1 MNNPWINH
9 VKQYALAN
17 NVSYSVALREA
28 GASYNKGSIVSEKDG
43 RGLDEIMANMRR
55 RYLPVPAVAAI
66 PRLPPVPAVV
76 TMSRPPRQ
84 EELPEAIP
92 MGRPLVL
99 QDLPNLSGREL
110 MNLTRILSSI
120 PPNQRTP
127 EEEQI
132 WRYLQDTYLIG
143 GGTRRHSRKGGS
155 LSSGDLNTLLKA
167 SYDVNTTLPEGFMYD
182 KSISSKTSK
191 VFYNPNTNQA
201 VVAHMGTQGVA
212 DWGNNLIFALAGKSG
227 YKMTARFK
235 EAKDVQKKAE
245 KKYGKENITTIGHS
259 QGGLQAE
266 ILGERGKETITVNKA
281 TRPLTVFEKTQ
292 KNQTDV
298 RSSADLVSGFAP
310 LQKKGKKG
318 ITIKAETYDPLSE
331 HATDILDRYDGQ
343 IGTDVYKAP
352 KKQKKSKFNPLTGFI

>member
-1 MNNPWINH
+1 MPNAWIEH
-9 VKQYALAN
+9 VKQYASVN
-17 NVSYSVALREA
+17 NVSYRVALREA
-28 GASYNKGSIVSEKDG
+28 GATYNKK
-43 RGLDEIMANMRR
+43 
-55 RYLPVPAVAAI
+55 
-66 PRLPPVPAVV
+66 
-76 TMSRPPRQ
+76 
-84 EELPEAIP
+84 
-92 MGRPLVL
+92 
-99 QDLPNLSGREL
+99 
-110 MNLTRILSSI
+110 
-120 PPNQRTP
+120 
-127 EEEQI
+127 
-132 WRYLQDTYLIG
+132 IG
-143 GGTRRHSRKGGS
+143 GTVMLSDKDKQEMYNKIKIASSRKGGS

-167 SYDVNTTLPEGFMYD
+167 SYDLNTPLPEGFVYD
-182 KSISSKTSK
+182 SEISSKTSK

-245 KKYGKENITTIGHS
+245 KKYGKETITTIGHS